1 LTITGLV
8 LELITSSSLPS
19 GSNIMLPNMN
29 ELTPEVQVRPSTTCC
44 WGGWLHSVLTPR
56 ARCSVTG
63 KPPAGDDDCPR
74 ALPLP
79 RLDAFRSNLLLG
91 VRARMGYRIRLRNHF
106 CLAYSR
112 EHMALRLTVAEYV
125 CAAYS
130 YYGGGGFDG
139 ESTAAKEAFSLVRP
153 PRFQT
158 DQPVKLIT
166 RCVPPMHVCRRVL
179 CACVCRG
186 VLLRWLKRGAL
197 DAWPSCARCPR
208 LHANVCTS
216 ARAHTQNTHT
226 RQGVAGVISALDAL
240 HDGGV
245 VSVNLTEPADE
256 RPRGFKTR
264 RLPAAPRVCV
274 RACNTHTHVGD
285 SLGNTRVSY
294 VCAHTHTY
302 VLGCGL
308 LISARGLNSREIFG
322 RAPCLSTLLRL
333 CLVGRCS
340 MCVRACVLEI
350 SGCAVACP
358 IGRYKASEI
367 GP

>member
-1 LTITGLV
+1 
-8 LELITSSSLPS
+8 
-19 GSNIMLPNMN
+19 MLPNTNIN
-29 ELTPEVQVRPSTTCC
+29 ELSPAVQERPSTTCC
-44 WGGWLHSVLTPR
+44 LGGWLHSVLTPR
-56 ARCSVTG
+56 ARRAG
-63 KPPAGDDDCPR
+63 KPPAGDYDCPR

-208 LHANVCTS
+208 AH
-216 ARAHTQNTHT
+216 ARARTYTRRTHT
-226 RQGVAGVISALDAL
+226 PGKQ
-240 HDGGV
+240 
-245 VSVNLTEPADE
+245 
-256 RPRGFKTR
+256 
-264 RLPAAPRVCV
+264 
-274 RACNTHTHVGD
+274 
-285 SLGNTRVSY
+285 
-294 VCAHTHTY
+294 
-302 VLGCGL
+302 
-308 LISARGLNSREIFG
+308 
-322 RAPCLSTLLRL
+322 
-333 CLVGRCS
+333 
-340 MCVRACVLEI
+340 
-350 SGCAVACP
+350 
-358 IGRYKASEI
+358 
-367 GP
+367 